1 MSGSERQGETPRK
14 VAIVGGGLAGMAAAQ
29 ALATAAPDLQV
40 TLFESRRANGGR
52 AGSFVDPATGEEVD
66 YCQHV
71 AMGCCTNLLGLLADC
86 GLADAWTRY
95 DSLTFHHPDFEPSP
109 FAASRWLPAPLHLL
123 PTLGRLRY
131 LTARQKRQIRLGT
144 WLLMRESSR
153 RLANLTA
160 AEWLRDAGQSDA
172 TIRDYWD
179 VVLVSAL
186 GEASQAVAMS
196 AARKVFVDGFLA
208 SRGASD
214 ICVPRLS
221 LGELFGKR
229 LPDSL
234 RQQGVAIRNRTAVRS
249 VGLKSETA
257 EQSGLIL
264 ELADGPI
271 GFDQVVMA
279 VPWHQLGKILEPRLA
294 AIAGLRPQEW
304 GAFPASPISGVH
316 LWFDRPIAAAPHAVL
331 VGTLAQ
337 WMFRRP
343 TEPPLT
349 GANRPGHYYQVVI
362 SASRS
367 VRQIASDEVVRQV
380 VEDLGVAFPV
390 ARSAQLL
397 AARVVTDPQAVFSVS
412 PAVEAARPEAA
423 TRFASLQ
430 LAGDFVRTG
439 WPATMEGAVISGRLA
454 AASVLRALGRPPCPV
469 RPGLPWGMLAR
480 WLIRREADEGSVV

>member
-1 MSGSERQGETPRK
+1 MNRSDRHGETPRK
-14 VAIVGGGLAGMAAAQ
+14 VAIVGGGLAGMAAAH
-29 ALATAAPDLQV
+29 ALATVAPELRV
-40 TLFESRRANGGR
+40 TVFESRRASGGR
-52 AGSFVDPATGEEVD
+52 AGSFVDPSTGDEVD

-71 AMGCCTNLLGLLADC
+71 AMGCCTNLLGMLAEC

-95 DSLTFHHPDFEPSP
+95 DSLAFHHPDFAPSP
-109 FAASRWLPAPLHLL
+109 FSASRWLPAPLHLL

-131 LTARQKRQIRLGT
+131 LTTRQKHEIRRGT
-144 WLLMRESSR
+144 WLLMRTSSR
-153 RLANLTA
+153 RLAGLTA

-186 GEASQAVAMS
+186 GEASQAVAMT

-214 ICVPRLS
+214 VLIPRLP

-234 RQQGVAIRNRTAVRS
+234 RAQGVTIRNRTAVRS
-249 VGLKSETA
+249 VGFASEA
-257 EQSGLIL
+257 SGQGGLVI
-264 ELADGPI
+264 EIADGTL
-271 GFDQVVMA
+271 GFDQVVVA
-279 VPWHQLGKILEPRLA
+279 VPWHQLGKVVDERLA
-294 AIAGLRPQEW
+294 AIAGLRPREW
-304 GAFPASPISGVH
+304 AAFPASPISGVH
-316 LWFDRPIAAAPHAVL
+316 LWFDRPITAAPHAVL

-337 WMFRRP
+337 WMFSRP
-343 TEPPLT
+343 AEAVTDPS
-349 GANRPGHYYQVVI
+349 RSGHYYQVVI

-367 VRQIASDEVVRQV
+367 VRQLPNDAVIRQV
-380 VEDLGVAFPV
+380 VEELGVAFPEARV
-390 ARSAQLL
+390 ARLL

-412 PAVEAARPEAA
+412 PSVEAARPETA
-423 TRFASLQ
+423 TRLASLH

-439 WPATMEGAVISGRLA
+439 WPATMEGAVISGRQA

-469 RPGLPWGMLAR
+469 SPGLPWGMLAR
-480 WLIRREADEGSVV
+480 WLIRREAVDSRAI